1 MPSVGMKRSTR
12 VCRMKSSDARV
23 LRSGRQLRPNSGE
36 VKPKRRGN
44 DGFELNDSVKKTPK
58 SEVHKS
64 PAEVIEKPGR
74 HGHEENPKKRSSRVK
89 AEAIN
94 NGGVDKMFGIVY
106 SRKRKRNWDQKCH
119 LSENLEPITPI
130 SHPCF
135 RASKLTFRSSIQK
148 RRSSLRRI
156 RARNPISSGA
166 LMSDLISSRRNGIP
180 FSSVVSKNKLRRSI
194 RHSSPSDLSDVS
206 SSISDLVSKVESESD
221 SLQCSANVLIIEPDR
236 CYREEGAI
244 VTLELSASKEWFLV
258 VKKDN
263 MTKYAQKA
271 NKFLRPPSFNR
282 FTRAMIWTGNDTW
295 KLEFPNRQDWIR
307 FKDLY
312 KECSERNVPA
322 STCRVIPVPGVC
334 EVSGY
339 EDKPSVSFRRPD
351 SYISVDGDEVSRTLA
366 KRTANYDMDSE
377 DEEWLKKFND
387 EFFPGNVHCEH
398 LSEDCFELMVDAF
411 EKACFCSPDDH
422 SNVIAAAADLG
433 ITGVVEA
440 VHAYWS
446 KKREQRRSPL
456 LRVFQGH
463 RVKKAPVVPQPFLRK
478 RRSFKRQASHG
489 RGKQPSFLQAMAIE
503 HDALEEEDAMVKV
516 EEARAAAAVSIETA
530 ILKRQRA
537 QLLMQNADM
546 ATYKAMMALR
556 IAEAASH
563 TESPSE
569 DAVGHVLVDEVPP
582 KPSNHQSSNLFFSLL
597 FKPPNAAAADFCVQ

>member
-23 LRSGRQLRPNSGE
+23 LRSGRQLRPDSGD

-44 DGFELNDSVKKTPK
+44 DGVEFNNSAKKTPK
-58 SEVHKS
+58 SEELNS
-64 PAEVIEKPGR
+64 PAEVNEKPR
-74 HGHEENPKKRSSRVK
+74 RLGHEENPKKRSRKVK

-94 NGGVDKMFGIVY
+94 NGDTVDKMFGIVY
-106 SRKRKRNWDQKCH
+106 TRKRKRDGVQKCQ
-119 LSENLEPITPI
+119 LSENSEPKTPI
-130 SHPCF
+130 ESAVLETNKFGSKVASHPCF
-135 RASKLTFRSSIQK
+135 RSSKLTVRSSIQK

-156 RARNPISSGA
+156 RARNPISSGT

-180 FSSVVSKNKLRRSI
+180 FSSVVSKNKLRSSI
-194 RHSSPSDLSDVS
+194 RNCSTSDLSDMS
-206 SSISDLVSKVESESD
+206 SSISDLISKVELESD

-244 VTLELSASKEWFLV
+244 VTLELSDSKEWLLV

-263 MTKYAQKA
+263 RTKYAQKA
-271 NKFLRPPSFNR
+271 NKFMRPPSFNR
-282 FTRAMIWTGNDTW
+282 FTRAMIWTGDDTW

-312 KECSERNVPA
+312 KECSERSVPA

-339 EDKPSVSFRRPD
+339 EDKPSVPFRRPD
-351 SYISVDGDEVSRTLA
+351 LYISVNGDEVSRTLA

-387 EFFPGNVHCEH
+387 EFFRVNVHCEH
-398 LSEDCFELMVDAF
+398 LSGDCFELMVDAF

-433 ITGVVEA
+433 ISGVVEA

-456 LRVFQGH
+456 LRVFQVH
-463 RVKKAPVVPQPFLRK
+463 QVKKAPVVPQPFLRK

-489 RGKQPSFLQAMAIE
+489 RGKQQSLLKATAIE
-503 HDALEEEDAMVKV
+503 HDALEEFDVMVKV
-516 EEARAAAAVSIETA
+516 EEARAAATASTETA
-530 ILKRQRA
+530 ILKRQQA

-546 ATYKAMMALR
+546 ATYKAMMALK
-556 IAEAASH
+556 IAEAVSL

-569 DAVGHVLVDEVPP
+569 DAVAHFLIDEVPVV
-582 KPSNHQSSNLFFSLL
+582 S
-597 FKPPNAAAADFCVQ
+597 